1 MSDLDLP
8 LWAAEILHDARTAHL
23 ATADRSGRPL
33 VVTICYVW
41 DGDLLYSAIDAKPKT
56 TRRLRRVRNIEE
68 NSRVSLIVDRWDE
81 DWTRLRHVII
91 DGEATLVEGG
101 DEWRR
106 AIEELRGKYEQYRA
120 MDVDRDFGS
129 VIRIEAETV
138 RCWLG
143 DDA

>member
-8 LWAAEILHDARTAHL
+8 LWAAEMLHDVRTAHL

-33 VVTICYVW
+33 VVTICYVL

-81 DWTRLRHVII
+81 RS
-91 DGEATLVEGG
+91 ESFSA
-101 DEWRR
+101 
-106 AIEELRGKYEQYRA
+106 
-120 MDVDRDFGS
+120 S
-129 VIRIEAETV
+129 S
-138 RCWLG
+138 
-143 DDA
+143 